1 MMTMR
6 KYLSL
11 TGLLF
16 AAAALSACEKNAVQ
30 DIAGD
35 PPGAAI
41 KFFNFGVNAPS
52 VNFYANDTKITAISS
67 TSGAESTLGTGYGS
81 VGNGGFYSGI
91 APGQY
96 TFTGKIS
103 AATDKD
109 LAVTNVT
116 GTIVDGKYYSLY
128 MSGFYNTTAKT
139 VESFLIEDDF
149 PAQDFAV
156 AYVRFVNAI
165 SNSSP
170 MTLYAK
176 NATTAEFAI
185 GGPVAYKTGSA
196 FVAVPNGVYD
206 IATRVAGAT
215 TDAIARTAV
224 SFSAG
229 RVYTIGSRGD
239 ITINAVTAPTAVN
252 RPFLDNTLNR

>member
-16 AAAALSACEKNAVQ
+16 AAAALSSCEKNAVQ

-35 PPGAAI
+35 LPGAAI

-52 VNFYANDTKITAISS
+52 VNFYANERKITAVSS
-67 TSGAESTLGTGYGS
+67 ATGAESTLGTGYGA

-91 APGQY
+91 APGTY
-96 TFTGKIS
+96 TFTGNIS

-109 LAVTNVT
+109 LAVSSVS

-128 MSGFYNTTAKT
+128 MSGFYNATAKT
-139 VESFLIEDDF
+139 AEAFIIEDDI
-149 PAQDFAV
+149 PTRDFTV
-156 AYVRFVNAI
+156 AHVRFVNTI
-165 SNSSP
+165 SNSSA
-170 MTLYAK
+170 MTLYAS
-176 NATTAEFAI
+176 NATTAEIAI
-185 GGPVAYKTGSA
+185 GGPVAYKTGSP
-196 FVAVPNGVYD
+196 FVAVPNGVYNLS
-206 IATRVAGAT
+206 TRSTGSAAS
-215 TDAIARTAV
+215 AITRDAV

-229 RVYTIGSRGD
+229 RVYTIAARGD
-239 ITINAVTAPTAVN
+239 MTINPVTSPAAVN